1 MTKPASL
8 LFTTSLLILLLAGC
22 NIRPPFT
29 VFVGADNSKHTDQPL
44 IPVCTGGIK
53 TRLTVQDRTAETP
66 LASPSDSQV
75 VQFIMP
81 ESAPAGTV
89 MTTEAWCYG
98 ADEAELAYARV
109 SRPYTDTKILTV
121 AALAPFS
128 PPLDNSS
135 CQPATETR
143 GLEICIVSTMY
154 GQ

>member
-1 MTKPASL
+1 MMKLASL
-8 LFTTSLLILLLAGC
+8 LLITSLLLVGC

-29 VFVGADNSKHTDQPL
+29 VFLAADNTIHTDQPVT
-44 IPVCTGGIK
+44 IVCTGGIK

-75 VQFIMP
+75 VQFMMP
-81 ESAPAGTV
+81 GSAPARTV

-98 ADEAELAYARV
+98 ADDAELAYARV

-128 PPLDNSS
+128 LPLDNSN
-135 CQPATETR
+135 CQEATETR
-143 GLEICIVSTMY
+143 GPEICIVSSMY
-154 GQ
+154 GQQ